1 MEATMQGGNRP
12 LTMKQA
18 AVTLLN
24 ERGGPMRAKDITDL
38 ALSKGM
44 IRATGKTP
52 GATMQAQLSVAA
64 KNGDTFIRTAPG
76 TYGLIGRDQAGMTA
90 GPMAPSVEEGDG
102 DDRPGIVQKVQEAL
116 KGE

>member
-1 MEATMQGGNRP
+1 MEATMTGGNKP

-18 AVTLLN
+18 AVTLLD
-24 ERGGPMRAKDITDL
+24 EQGGPMRAKDITEL
-38 ALSKGM
+38 ALSRGM

-52 GATMQAQLSVAA
+52 TATMQAQLSVAA

-90 GPMAPSVEEGDG
+90 TPTTTEEGAE
-102 DDRPGIVQKVQEAL
+102 RPGLVKKVQEVI
-116 KGE
+116 KGD

>member
-1 MEATMQGGNRP
+1 MEATMTSGDKP

-18 AVTLLN
+18 AITLLK
-24 ERGGPMRAKDITDL
+24 EHGGPMRAKDITET
-38 ALSKGM
+38 ALSRGM

-64 KNGDTFIRTAPG
+64 KNEDTFVRTAPG
-76 TYGLIGRDQAGMTA
+76 TYGLIGRDVVGQTA
-90 GPMAPSVEEGDG
+90 TPTAPAEEQEE
-102 DDRPGIVQKVQEAL
+102 RPGIVQKVSEAF

>member
-1 MEATMQGGNRP
+1 MEATMQGGNKP

-24 ERGGPMRAKDITDL
+24 ERGGPMRAKDITEL
-38 ALSKGM
+38 ALSRGM

-64 KNGDTFIRTAPG
+64 KNEDTFIRTAPG
-76 TYGLIGRDQAGMTA
+76 TYGLIGRDQVGMTA
-90 GPMAPSVEEGDG
+90 GPMAPAADDTEGE
-102 DDRPGIVQKVQEAL
+102 DRPGIVQKVQEAL